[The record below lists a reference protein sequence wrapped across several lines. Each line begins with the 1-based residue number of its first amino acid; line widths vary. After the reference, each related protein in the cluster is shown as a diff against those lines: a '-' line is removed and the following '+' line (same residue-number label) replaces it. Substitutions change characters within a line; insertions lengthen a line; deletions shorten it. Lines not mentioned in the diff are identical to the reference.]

1 MTMVTLEFE
10 VDTELWEAFCKIC
23 EENGV
28 TPEEAIVRFF
38 EETAALQDL
47 PFDPLPED
55 LEANPKLR
63 AHIEERRRRREAE
76 GKK

>member
-28 TPEEAIVRFF
+28 TPEEAVLRFF
-38 EETAALQDL
+38 EESVALQDL
-47 PFDPLPED
+47 PFDPSPED
-55 LEANPKLR
+55 LEAFPKLR
-63 AHIEERRRRREAE
+63 EYREKRRRSVAE
-76 GKK
+76 KKA

>member
-10 VDTELWEAFCKIC
+10 VDTELWEAFCEIC

-28 TPEEAIVRFF
+28 MPEEAIVRFF
-38 EETAALQDL
+38 EETVRLQDL

-55 LEANPKLR
+55 LEANPKLK

>member
-1 MTMVTLEFE
+1 MTMTTIEFE
-10 VDTELWEAFCKIC
+10 VDTELWESFCKIC

-38 EETAALQDL
+38 EETVRLQDL

-55 LEANPKLR
+55 LEAFPKLR
-63 AHIEERRRRREAE
+63 EYREKRRRSVAE
-76 GKK
+76 KKA

>member
-10 VDTELWEAFCKIC
+10 VDTELWEAFW
-23 EENGV
+23 
-28 TPEEAIVRFF
+28 EEAIVRFF

-55 LEANPKLR
+55 LEANPKLK

>member
-1 MTMVTLEFE
+1 MLHESRIASVTLS
-10 VDTELWEAFCKIC
+10 LPC
-23 EENGV
+23 V

-55 LEANPKLR
+55 LEANPKLQS
-63 AHIEERRRRREAE
+63 HIEERRRRREAE

>member
-28 TPEEAIVRFF
+28 TPEEAIQHLG
-38 EETAALQDL
+38 A
-47 PFDPLPED
+47 
-55 LEANPKLR
+55 
-63 AHIEERRRRREAE
+63 
-76 GKK
+76 

>member
-1 MTMVTLEFE
+1 M
-10 VDTELWEAFCKIC
+10 
-23 EENGV
+23 

-55 LEANPKLR
+55 LEANPKLK

>member
-1 MTMVTLEFE
+1 MTMTTIEFE
-10 VDTELWEAFCKIC
+10 VDTELWEAFCKLC
-23 EENGV
+23 EEN
-28 TPEEAIVRFF
+28 EAIVRFF

-55 LEANPKLR
+55 LEANPKLK

>member
-1 MTMVTLEFE
+1 M
-10 VDTELWEAFCKIC
+10 
-23 EENGV
+23 
-28 TPEEAIVRFF
+28 RFF

-55 LEANPKLR
+55 LEANPKLK
-63 AHIEERRRRREAE
+63 AHIEERRTRREAE

>member
-28 TPEEAIVRFF
+28 TP
-38 EETAALQDL
+38 
-47 PFDPLPED
+47 
-55 LEANPKLR
+55 
-63 AHIEERRRRREAE
+63 
-76 GKK
+76 